1 MESGHGWDTAKKR
14 SSEPEGKGIETSQ
27 TNVQRETEWK
37 TKWNNNTMRYSE
49 L

>member
-1 MESGHGWDTAKKR
+1 MESGHGWDTAKER

-27 TNVQRETEWK
+27 TNVQRETEW
-37 TKWNNNTMRYSE
+37 NNNRMRYSE